1 MSYSNYPNGFTAG
14 LTIRGLPINVTNPG
28 QVFFVNS
35 TTVIADGGVGGSNGN
50 PGTYQKPFATIAYAV
65 TRCKANRGDV
75 VMVMPGHTESVIAA
89 ATISVANGGVSIIG
103 LGTGNK
109 RPTITLSTAATASIA
124 VSGANVTFKNMI
136 FTANFADITKVFTVT
151 AKYFLI
157 EDCRIQATAT
167 NMNFLSIVSTNTTD
181 NIADGMAMIDSEW
194 VEPDLLTESMFNI
207 NGHID
212 GLTVNNNYSNLGVN
226 ASNLPIVV
234 KGATGKNLT
243 NFVCEENMFQRF
255 NTANPLL
262 VVTDTGL
269 SSTGSIHHNMINH
282 RDVAAE
288 LLVTTTTGIGFFENK
303 ATAVADLSGYLLPAA
318 DA

>member
-28 QVFFVNS
+28 QIFYVNS
-35 TTVIADGGVGGSNGN
+35 TTVIADGGIGGANGN
-50 PGTYQKPFATIAYAV
+50 PGTYQKPFATIAYAI
-65 TRCKANRGDV
+65 TRCKANRGDIIL
-75 VMVMPGHTESVIAA
+75 VMPGHTETVTAAGTIAA
-89 ATISVANGGVSIIG
+89 SVAGVSIIG
-103 LGTGNK
+103 LGNGNK
-109 RPTITLSTAATASIA
+109 RPTITLNTAATASIT
-124 VSGANVTFKNMI
+124 VSAANVTFKNII
-136 FTANFADITKVFTVT
+136 FSANFADITKLFTVT

-157 EDCRIQATAT
+157 EDCRIQATAAD
-167 NMNFLSIVSTNTTD
+167 MNFLSIVSTNTTN

-194 VEPDLLTESMFNI
+194 IEPDLLTQSMFNI

-212 GLTVNNNYSNLGVN
+212 GLTVNNNYANLGVN
-226 ASNLPIVV
+226 TNNLPIVAN
-234 KGATGKNLT
+234 GATGKNLT
-243 NFVCEENMFQRF
+243 NLVCEENMFQRF

-269 SSTGSIHHNMINH
+269 SSTGCIHHNMVSH
-282 RDVAAE
+282 RDVAGE

>member
-28 QVFFVNS
+28 QVFYVNS

-75 VMVMPGHTESVIAA
+75 VMVMPGHTESVTAAGTIA
-89 ATISVANGGVSIIG
+89 VANGGVSIIG

-109 RPTITLSTAATASIA
+109 RPLITLSTVTTASIT
-124 VSGANVTFKNMI
+124 VSADNVTFKNII
-136 FTANFADITKVFTVT
+136 FTANFADIVKVFTVT
-151 AKYFLI
+151 AKEFLI

-167 NMNFLSIVSTNTTD
+167 NMNFLSVVSTSTT
-181 NIADGMAMIDSEW
+181 NNQADGMAMIGCELI
-194 VEPDLLTESMFNI
+194 EADLLFQSMFNI

-212 GLTVNNNYSNLGVN
+212 GLTVNNNYVNLGVN
-226 ASNLPIVV
+226 ASNLPIVAN
-234 KGATGKNLT
+234 GATGKNLT

-269 SSTGSIHHNMINH
+269 SSNGAIHHNMINH
-282 RDVAAE
+282 RDTAGE
-288 LLVTTTTGIGFFENK
+288 LLVTTTTGIGFFENR

>member
-28 QVFFVNS
+28 QIFYVNS

-65 TRCKANRGDV
+65 TRCKANRGDIV
-75 VMVMPGHTESVIAA
+75 LVMPGHTESVIAA

-109 RPTITLSTAATASIA
+109 RPLITLSTAATASIA

-157 EDCRIQATAT
+157 EDCRFQATAT

-212 GLTVNNNYSNLGVN
+212 GLTVNNNYANLGLN
-226 ASNLPIVV
+226 SNNLPIVA

-269 SSTGSIHHNMINH
+269 SSTGCIHHNMISH
-282 RDVAAE
+282 RDVASE